1 MNMDLTLNSKLIIEK
16 SKEILQKYISK
27 KEFYLN
33 FIFPEVVIEVINQQN
48 RLTTFFSNYKD
59 DFLNLIYDI
68 INLRKEKWNQ
78 IYLSLGRTI

>member
-1 MNMDLTLNSKLIIEK
+1 MNIDLTLNSKLIIEK

-27 KEFYLN
+27 KEFYLS

-59 DFLNLIYDI
+59 DFLNLISDI
-68 INLRKEKWNQ
+68 INLRK
-78 IYLSLGRTI
+78 